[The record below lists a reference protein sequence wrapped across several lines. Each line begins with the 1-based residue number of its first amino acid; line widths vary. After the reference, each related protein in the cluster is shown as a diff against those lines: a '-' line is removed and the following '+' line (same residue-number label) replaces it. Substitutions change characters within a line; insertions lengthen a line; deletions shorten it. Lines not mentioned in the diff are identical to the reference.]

1 MGSASDYA
9 EAKILD
15 HLVGKTSFTMPT
27 CYIAL
32 STADPTE
39 DGSGIAEPVA
49 TGYARQAT
57 AGGDWNAAT
66 VGAGATSN
74 ANAISFGPAAG
85 GAWGAIT
92 HFAGYDAL
100 TVGNMLF
107 HGALS
112 ASKTV
117 ADGDSIEFAAGDLDI
132 TCD

>member
-27 CYIAL
+27 TYIAL
-32 STADPTE
+32 STADPT
-39 DGSGIAEPVA
+39 DDASGIAEPVGN
-49 TGYARQAT
+49 GYAREST
-57 AGGDWNAAT
+57 AGGDWNAAA
-66 VGAGATSN
+66 AGATSN
-74 ANAISFGPAAG
+74 ANAISFGPATP
-85 GAWGAIT
+85 GAWGVIT

-100 TVGNMLF
+100 TGGNMLF

-117 ADGDSIEFAAGDLDI
+117 AIGDSIEFAAGDLDI

>member
-57 AGGDWNAAT
+57 AGADWNAAT
-66 VGAGATSN
+66 VGAGGTSN
-74 ANAISFGPAAG
+74 ANAISFGPAG
-85 GAWGAIT
+85 GGGGGGVT
-92 HFAGYDAL
+92 QLAGYDVLIRGQMVVYRGRA
-100 TVGNMLF
+100 
-107 HGALS
+107 
-112 ASKTV
+112 
-117 ADGDSIEFAAGDLDI
+117 ADRERGG
-132 TCD
+132 